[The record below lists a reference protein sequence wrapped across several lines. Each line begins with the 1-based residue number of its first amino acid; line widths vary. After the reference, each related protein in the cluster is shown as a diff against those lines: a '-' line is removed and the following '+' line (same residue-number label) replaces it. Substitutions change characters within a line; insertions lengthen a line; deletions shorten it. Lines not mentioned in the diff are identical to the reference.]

1 MERSINGKRRFF
13 RDFKINLEMEWNAI
27 GDSTEDAIYLSSNI
41 VQPLKCFD

>member
-1 MERSINGKRRFF
+1 MGREDSSGIFF
-13 RDFKINLEMEWNAI
+13 FLNLEMEWNAI